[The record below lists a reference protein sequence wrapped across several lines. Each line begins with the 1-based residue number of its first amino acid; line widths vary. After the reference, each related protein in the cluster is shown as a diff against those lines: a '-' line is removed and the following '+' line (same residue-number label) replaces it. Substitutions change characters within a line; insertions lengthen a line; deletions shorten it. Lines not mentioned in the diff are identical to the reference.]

1 MDNENDESKLFNF
14 NTNGKIVK
22 LKQRRRKEIKTLED
36 VTNINELNQ
45 LIGDDEIS
53 EEEYQDMVKYI
64 QDKNSSNK

>member
-1 MDNENDESKLFNF
+1 MDNENGSFKFH
-14 NTNGKIVK
+14 TNGKIVK
-22 LKQRRRKEIKTLED
+22 LQQRRRKEIKTLED

>member
-1 MDNENDESKLFNF
+1 MTKDDPWSFQL
-14 NTNGKIVK
+14 NGKRVK
-22 LKQRRRKEIKTLED
+22 LRLKQKRKRKITTLED
-36 VTNINELNQ
+36 VTNINELNE